1 MLRKIRKLILHPNRY
16 FYDYF
21 RKKLG
26 FRKFFVTDKIRLLD
40 SENHQKW
47 HKVLFSH
54 PYLYL
59 YYKFN
64 KRLRKPAYPILV
76 DYRIENLEKN
86 AMGGGKRVVLTVEL
100 ERQNIIHFA
109 DPEIVLKAISGKE
122 PYLAGKIFKFNFLGN
137 GNCIFIDSGV
147 KFGRNIKI
155 NFIGDNNQLHI
166 GADCQMM
173 GGNINFHGSSNS
185 FSLGKSCSILS
196 NVIVEIKGNE
206 NSLDLKENCKL
217 NTGFKIIFV
226 KDGNYLYAGSSSS
239 FNVKSSLIFSSSNG
253 LIFICGNPDIY
264 RTFHAHVSNGGI
276 LFIGERMSNGLDVN
290 FLVGGAKNILI
301 GADVM
306 MSHYLDLKTNDGH
319 LIYDKN
325 SNMRIN
331 QPKSIIIGDH
341 VWIGKSCTILKGANI
356 KDGSIIGAKS
366 IVTKTIPENCIAAG
380 SPAKPV
386 KHEIIWDRTL
396 DFNLVGLKM
405 EEYNIYKQPEYT
417 YKPIG
422 YEKLVKIDAID
433 SGLSAKEK
441 VKLIKQIINDGK

>member
-1 MLRKIRKLILHPNRY
+1 MLRKIKKLILHPNRY

-47 HKVLFSH
+47 HKALFSH
-54 PYLYL
+54 PYLYF

-76 DYRIENLEKN
+76 NYSIENLEKN

-109 DPEIVLKAISGKE
+109 DPEIVLKALSGKE
-122 PYLAGKIFKFNFLGN
+122 PYLAGKIFKFNFQGN
-137 GNCIFIDSGV
+137 GNCVFIDSGV

-166 GADCQMM
+166 GPDCQMI

-196 NVIVEIKGNE
+196 NVIVKIKGNE

-217 NTGFKIIFV
+217 TIGFKIIFV
-226 KDGNYLYAGSSSS
+226 KDGNYLYAGPNSR
-239 FNVKSSLIFSSSNG
+239 FNSTSLKFNTTNG
-253 LIFICGNPDIY
+253 LIFLCGNQVINHIDAI
-264 RTFHAHVSNGGI
+264 VSNGNI
-276 LFIGERMSNGLDVN
+276 LFIGEKMSNGLDVN

-306 MSHYLDLKTNDGH
+306 MSRYLDLKTNDGH

-325 SNMRIN
+325 SKKRIN
-331 QPKSIIIGDH
+331 QSKSIIIGDH

-396 DFNLVGLKM
+396 DFNLIGLKM
-405 EEYNIYKQPEYT
+405 EEYNIYKQPEYN

-422 YEKLVKIDAID
+422 YDKLLKIDAIN
-433 SGLSAKEK
+433 SLISAKEK
-441 VKLIKQIINDGK
+441 VKLIKQIINDGE